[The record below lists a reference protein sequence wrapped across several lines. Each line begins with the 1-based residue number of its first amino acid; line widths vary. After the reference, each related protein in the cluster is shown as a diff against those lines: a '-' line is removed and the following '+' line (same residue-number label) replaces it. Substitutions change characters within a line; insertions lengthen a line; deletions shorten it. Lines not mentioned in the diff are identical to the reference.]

1 MDFLRIAARVSERV
15 AASNPEVAQ
24 AIAGLVKKTITPL
37 LEQLNPDFG
46 HDALASG
53 VRGQSEGSVSFPVRP
68 GAFDTE
74 NLNGNLLV
82 KITLNPPVQGS
93 GKDIAGTATSAN
105 FTVGYY
111 FKTPKIPGSGKFMW
125 ETPAGNA
132 EIMFDESG
140 NPQVEDPGDLAD
152 IVDALET
159 LTDKV
164 VEAPPEGARSYTR
177 DPELRKQQREINQV
191 NLQNKE
197 ELEREKSQSKARQEQ
212 READSA
218 THGSVEAFVQ
228 YMDDQDEDEFGPADL
243 QKLLNTMYNDQASR
257 EVARGEIQKAL
268 TDEGLEWKPGKRT
281 LSSDLVIAARI
292 TQS

>member
-1 MDFLRIAARVSERV
+1 
-15 AASNPEVAQ
+15 
-24 AIAGLVKKTITPL
+24 
-37 LEQLNPDFG
+37 
-46 HDALASG
+46 
-53 VRGQSEGSVSFPVRP
+53 
-68 GAFDTE
+68 
-74 NLNGNLLV
+74 
-82 KITLNPPVQGS
+82 
-93 GKDIAGTATSAN
+93 
-105 FTVGYY
+105 
-111 FKTPKIPGSGKFMW
+111 MW